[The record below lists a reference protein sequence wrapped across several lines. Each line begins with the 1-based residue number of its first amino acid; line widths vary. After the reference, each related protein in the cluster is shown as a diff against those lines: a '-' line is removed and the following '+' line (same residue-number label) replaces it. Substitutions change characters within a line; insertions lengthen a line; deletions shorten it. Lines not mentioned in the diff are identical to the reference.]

1 MTGMISY
8 DASRTSSKPPINSM
22 QLDKKQSKTA
32 LPESVA
38 PYKRTSVFDQDNL
51 PAALSRDHS
60 TKPGVWGVIHVLE
73 GRLAYTI
80 TAPHGEQI
88 LEPDVPGIVRPE
100 QLHHVQPLGK
110 VRFFVEFHR

>member
-1 MTGMISY
+1 MPLE
-8 DASRTSSKPPINSM
+8 SSSQQPENNM
-22 QLDKKQSKTA
+22 QLDNKQSKTA
-32 LPESVA
+32 LPENVA

-51 PAALSRDHS
+51 PAAFSRDHR

-73 GRLAYTI
+73 GELAYTI
-80 TAPHGEQI
+80 TTPRDEQI
-88 LEPDVPGIVRPE
+88 LNPDMPGIVRPE